1 MEKHDFGDHNDSK
14 ESFFCRFN
22 RLNHDCT
29 PRVRDP
35 VVFRQKYFVS
45 QIIDRSQNNIEDTR
59 HKLSCWPHPA
69 RNCQTDRAKWLSWLC
84 YHQVK
89 VEDSDCD
96 DNAFV
101 APLRSLRFNR
111 ILLNVKNAPI
121 TFQHRKLEKIM
132 SFVQALIGSERDQPS
147 FDKLGEWH
155 QTIHLQADGADQHSV
170 RYAGRLLTSA
180 PCLEKK
186 AFFVVLTEFR
196 NYVDG
201 HWLLN
206 LKFPTGRLGWLMVT
220 IQSFD
225 INVECLPGRGT
236 VVAWASCLCKNTA
249 SCDLGEMSINFDS
262 IKFSRNK

>member
-1 MEKHDFGDHNDSK
+1 MGTDTSDAEEIEYSPEEASIATPASDWSAKIGFDNILLGNIMEKHDFGDHNDSK

-96 DNAFV
+96 DNTFV

-121 TFQHRKLEKIM
+121 TFQHRKLENTDWFGK
-132 SFVQALIGSERDQPS
+132 GP
-147 FDKLGEWH
+147 
-155 QTIHLQADGADQHSV
+155 TIV
-170 RYAGRLLTSA
+170 
-180 PCLEKK
+180 
-186 AFFVVLTEFR
+186 
-196 NYVDG
+196 
-201 HWLLN
+201 W
-206 LKFPTGRLGWLMVT
+206 
-220 IQSFD
+220 
-225 INVECLPGRGT
+225 
-236 VVAWASCLCKNTA
+236 
-249 SCDLGEMSINFDS
+249 
-262 IKFSRNK
+262 